1 MSANHLLG
9 VDGLTDKAERGFQVA
24 IRGLKGV
31 SVDRE
36 RRSEDDE
43 RGAVLGALDGLLQG
57 EAADGLYGDF
67 DGVDDLAELVEGA
80 GHAMAGGGDSAAF
93 VVANVVDDVVAAKV
107 FEPFGTGDHVLA
119 DHVVAHDLA
128 AEVGAGFDDA
138 LDRFG
143 MGAGHDDDVGG
154 AGFGHHFGFEVA
166 TVHGL
171 QIGDDGDLGEGLAQ
185 GADTVEAFGED
196 EGCASFEPIDTG
208 AEGEGGGFEGFVD
221 VGEVEGDL
229 DDGFHGGGLL
239 ACRLSGEGQVRHVKD
254 DAKCDCIEAKRAP
267 TTNGGGDAALE
278 EVA

>member
-1 MSANHLLG
+1 MDGSA
-9 VDGLTDKAERGFQVA
+9 DEAEGSFQVA

-36 RRSEDDE
+36 RRSEYDE
-43 RGAVLGALDGLLQG
+43 RGSVLRALDGLF
-57 EAADGLYGDF
+57 ESKAADGLYGDF
-67 DGVDDLAELVEGA
+67 DGVDDFPELIQGA
-80 GHAMAGGGDSAAF
+80 GHAMAGGGDSATLII
-93 VVANVVDDVVAAKV
+93 ANVVDDVVAAEV

-143 MGAGHDDDVGG
+143 MGAGHDDDMGS
-154 AGFGHHFGFEVA
+154 AGFGHHFSFEVA

-171 QIGDDGDLGEGLAQ
+171 QIGDDRDLGKSRAQ
-185 GADTVEAFGED
+185 GADAVEAFGED
-196 EGCASFEPIDTG
+196 ERGASFEPINAG

-254 DAKCDCIEAKRAP
+254 DAKCDCIEAKRASTP
-267 TTNGGGDAALE
+267 NGGGDAALE